1 MSWQASTNWCKFW
14 VGLFLLIS
22 PINFVKAQCFAD
34 PKAAYAYLVAEE
46 TLAKKPLI
54 NLNTAHASELI
65 TLDGVGIKTAEAIIA
80 YRTKHGRFEAVD
92 ELQQVKGIGAK
103 TLAKNRHRLRV

>member
-1 MSWQASTNWCKFW
+1 MLKPSALPTPKLPMLILWQKKR
-14 VGLFLLIS
+14 L
-22 PINFVKAQCFAD
+22 P
-34 PKAAYAYLVAEE
+34 
-46 TLAKKPLI
+46 KKPLI